1 MVWILIIVHSGH
13 VSMYKG
19 LYCTKRSHCT
29 MRPEISDENIDR
41 LREWAK
47 KHGNVN
53 SWREKMGHRGGNPV
67 YTVDDALGDLLK
79 EVGF

>member
-1 MVWILIIVHSGH
+1 MS
-13 VSMYKG
+13 KG

-47 KHGNVN
+47 KNKGTYIPYG
-53 SWREKMGHRGGNPV
+53 EKMGVRGGHPF
-67 YTVDDALGDLLK
+67 YTVDDALDDLLK